1 MNLSVMSK
9 KKVQSP
15 CIDICKMDKATGF
28 CKGCLRTKQE
38 IKNWK
43 GFSKSER
50 REIAD
55 LIAFRR
61 AGAEAA

>member
-1 MNLSVMSK
+1 MSK
-9 KKVQSP
+9 KKSKSP
-15 CIDICKMDKATGF
+15 CIDICKIDQATGF

-50 REIAD
+50 RDITGMIAHRK
-55 LIAFRR
+55 AAAK
-61 AGAEAA
+61 AG